1 MSNTERP
8 VAGATKRK
16 LNMARAISEAI
27 AQEMRADG
35 RVFCMGEDIRH
46 VGGIWG
52 HTAGLHAE
60 FGNDRV
66 IDTPISEM
74 GFIGAGVG
82 AAIEGMRPI
91 VELMFVDFFGVC
103 MDQIYGSAGKIPY
116 MSGGQV
122 SVPMVINTAVGG
134 SYGDA
139 AQHSQCLYS
148 TFAHLPGLKVV
159 LPSNSYDAKGMMT
172 AAIRDDNPVI
182 FMLHK
187 NCLGVPFLGLEERA
201 TVHVPREQ
209 YVVPLDKAAI
219 VREGKDV
226 TIASLGI
233 CLYHSLDA
241 ADALANEG
249 ISAEVIDIRSV
260 APLDRE
266 TIFSSVA
273 RTGRLVV
280 VDDDYKSYGVGAEV
294 IASVAETDIRVLKA
308 APRRVEFPDVSI
320 PFSRP
325 MEQFALPDAQ
335 KIASAVRQTF
345 AERVRG

>member
-1 MSNTERP
+1 MTL
-8 VAGATKRK
+8 AATGKRK

-27 AQEMRADG
+27 AQEMRRDE
-35 RVFCMGEDIRH
+35 RVFCLGEDIRH

-52 HTAGLHAE
+52 HTAGLFEE
-60 FGNDRV
+60 FGGKRV
-66 IDTPISEM
+66 IDTPISET

-91 VELMFVDFFGVC
+91 VDLMFADFFGVC

-122 SVPMVINTAVGG
+122 RVPIVINTAVGG
-134 SYGDA
+134 NYCDA
-139 AQHSQCLYS
+139 AQHSQCLYA

-159 LPSNSYDAKGMMT
+159 LPSNAYDAKGMMI
-172 AAIRDDNPVI
+172 AAIRDENPVI

-209 YVVPLDKAAI
+209 YTVPLDRAAV
-219 VREGKDV
+219 VREGTDL
-226 TIASLGI
+226 TIVSLGI

-241 ADALANEG
+241 AESLASEG
-249 ISAEVIDIRSV
+249 ISAEVIDIRSI
-260 APLDRE
+260 APLDRD
-266 TIFSSVA
+266 TIFDSVS

-280 VDDDYKSYGVGAEV
+280 VDDDYRSYGVGAEV
-294 IASVAETDIRVLKA
+294 IASVTERDIGVLKGS
-308 APRRVEFPDVSI
+308 PQRVAFPDISI
-320 PFSRP
+320 PYSRP
-325 MEQFALPDAQ
+325 MEQFALPNAGKVLLAARRAFTNRTQ
-335 KIASAVRQTF
+335 
-345 AERVRG
+345 

>member
-1 MSNTERP
+1 MADVGN
-8 VAGATKRK
+8 RK

-27 AQEMRADG
+27 AQEMRRDDG
-35 RVFCMGEDIRH
+35 VFCMGEDIRH

-52 HTAGLHAE
+52 HTAGLYDE
-60 FGNDRV
+60 FGAERI
-66 IDTPISEM
+66 IDTPISET

-91 VELMFVDFFGVC
+91 VDLMFVDFFGVC
-103 MDQIYGSAGKIPY
+103 MGQIYSAAAKTPY

-122 SVPMVINTAVGG
+122 PVPMVINTAVGG

-172 AAIRDDNPVI
+172 SAIRDDSPVV

-187 NCLGVPFLGLEERA
+187 NCLGVPFLGIEDRA
-201 TVHVPREQ
+201 TVNVPREQ
-209 YVVPLDKAAI
+209 YCVPLNKASV
-219 VREGKDV
+219 VRGGTDV
-226 TIASLGI
+226 TIVSMGI

-241 ADALANEG
+241 ADSLGKDG
-249 ISAEVIDIRSV
+249 ISPEVIDIRSI

-266 TIFSSVA
+266 TIFNSVEK
-273 RTGRLVV
+273 TGRLVV
-280 VDDDYKSYGVGAEV
+280 VDDDYKSYGVGAEIISSIV
-294 IASVAETDIRVLKA
+294 ETDVGILKSSPQRVA
-308 APRRVEFPDVSI
+308 YPDISV
-320 PFSRP
+320 PFSPP
-325 MEQFALPDAQ
+325 MEQFALPNAE
-335 KIASAVRQTF
+335 KVLAAVKKLF
-345 AERVRG
+345 